1 MYEGIGLWEDKSWE
15 DKSWEDKSWE
25 DKSWEDKSWED
36 ITVDVRKENL
46 MSGMKT

>member
-1 MYEGIGLWEDKSWE
+1 MYESIG
-15 DKSWEDKSWE
+15 
-25 DKSWEDKSWED
+25 SWEDKSWED

>member
-1 MYEGIGLWEDKSWE
+1 MYESIG
-15 DKSWEDKSWE
+15 SWEDKSWE

>member
-1 MYEGIGLWEDKSWE
+1 MYESIGSWE

>member
-1 MYEGIGLWEDKSWE
+1 MYESIG
-15 DKSWEDKSWE
+15 SWE